1 MSTPSHEPPV
11 PKNSRAGRVSAD
23 EMLFAWL
30 NGKNRVE
37 PGSAAAA
44 LLTPAGEFT
53 PILAALL
60 RDLGFEDLA
69 GAWQHFQTLC
79 ETEAQRTLCFQ
90 FFPALLYAFWEAA
103 TPDGSLLNFLR
114 FIQSV
119 PDRDQLFATLAR
131 QPRTVEILVKLFV
144 GSQYLT
150 EILLRNPHSLN
161 QLAEQKRLAE
171 FKSREEFIR
180 QCRQQAATTKTLSEP
195 QTLHTLPGGENIGQR
210 ESLRSLSRQTDDA
223 GIMDHLRQF
232 QQWELLRLAACDKFG
247 LMDLKTVTLQLSLLA
262 DALVQVSLEFLAARE
277 QISLTGFTV
286 LAMGKLGG
294 EELNYSSDIDLV
306 FVSETAAEHYWG
318 LGQKLIQMLD
328 SATEFGFLY
337 RVDLRLRPW
346 GAAGALV
353 VTADAY
359 VDYMQKSGQ
368 LWEKQALLK
377 SRPIAGDR
385 EFGGRVLKRLEP
397 FVFNVP
403 RQAVKQ
409 NIRRMKE
416 KIEQQL
422 QRRGKSWGDVKSGRG
437 GIRDIEFLTQYLQ
450 LIYGSDYPHVRCCNT
465 LESLI
470 RLSEC
475 ELIFPE
481 EYRRLSGGYL
491 FLRTVEHALQL
502 MHNHQSHRLPIAQ
515 RSLAYLARRL
525 DYPDADTF
533 LQQYEQYASAIRDVF
548 EKYLLFETH
557 PVWAAA
563 TQVTASIPGSVPI
576 PGPVSFPGP
585 SLPTI
590 GKLTENAEHLAP
602 QAAFDL
608 QRLQQ
613 MRAEL
618 SAQQVVRVQAERL
631 ADQSQQITMV
641 GFDRVGALSTICG
654 LLFAY
659 GFNIASG
666 RILAGISL
674 KGDATPE
681 PRSDLQEGH
690 DTAETWL
697 ERPLFLNE
705 FRIRRETVLPGHQ
718 ASAQTEAEAVPETH
732 ENFWKRFQDE
742 LNDLCL
748 TAEKNGIR
756 YMQSQIVQQVALAM
770 ERPAASP
777 PQLLPVEIEVDLP
790 AGLNVG
796 TLHIRSDDAPGFLYE
811 LTNAI
816 AVSGLSIQQMIIQTV
831 GQRAIDTLH
840 VVNEQHHSLQNGER
854 LNELRAAIVLIKHFI
869 HLLPGS
875 PHPELALRHF
885 QEFLENLFQQPNW
898 LEQLSQLQDSQV
910 LSALATLLGNSNFL
924 WDDFL
929 RLQHEN
935 LFPVVTNVAGLQQPK
950 SRETLDLELMSL
962 LKAESDFSARLVALN
977 AFKDRQM
984 MRVDMRHI
992 LRLQKNFGDFGREL
1006 TEVAESVVAAACE
1019 LSAAEL
1025 AACYGIPRSIDG
1037 SPANFSVCALGKF
1050 GGWELGYASD
1060 IELMFLYDHDG
1071 QTDGPESLSNA
1082 DYFQRLVRQFQQ
1094 TITSRRRGIFELD
1107 LRLRPYGNAGALAV
1121 SLESFANY
1129 FGPQGTAWPYERQ
1142 ALVKLRPVAGN
1153 RQLGERIV
1161 QLRDQLIYR
1170 GEAFDVQAMRAMRE
1184 KQNRQLVQPGTFN
1197 AKLSPGGL
1205 VDCEYLV
1212 QGLQVTFGHLDPAV
1226 REPNTREAIR
1236 ALGRL
1241 GILTEKIQDQL
1252 QIGYQFW
1259 RQVIDALRV
1268 VRGNAADLTIPDIHS
1283 EEFAF
1288 LARRMRNIDDALPRQ
1303 QNLQQDLERHTR
1315 NVIGISANLPLLL
1328 QQTVSPILP
1337 SQT

>member
-1 MSTPSHEPPV
+1 MSTHPQEPLV
-11 PKNSRAGRVSAD
+11 PADPRAGRVLAD

-30 NGKNRVE
+30 NGKNRIE
-37 PGSAAAA
+37 SGSAAAA

-53 PILAALL
+53 PTLATLL
-60 RDLGFEDLA
+60 RDLGFEDLP
-69 GAWQHFQTLC
+69 GAWQHFQSLC
-79 ETEAQRTLCFQ
+79 ETEAQRALCYQ
-90 FFPALLYAFWEAA
+90 FFPALLYAFLEAA

-119 PDRDQLFATLAR
+119 PDRDQLFATLAHR
-131 QPRTVEILVKLFV
+131 PRTVEILVKLFV

-150 EILLRNPHSLN
+150 EILLRNPHYLN

-180 QCRQQAATTKTLSEP
+180 QCRQQTATVQDVAEP
-195 QTLHTLPGGENIGQR
+195 QRPPVLWESRENGQR
-210 ESLRSLSRQTDDA
+210 ESPRSWLEQAGDA
-223 GIMDHLRQF
+223 EIMNHLRQF

-368 LWEKQALLK
+368 PWEKQALLK
-377 SRPIAGDR
+377 SRPIAGNR
-385 EFGGRVLKRLEP
+385 EFGSRVLKRLEP

-409 NIRRMKE
+409 NIRCMKE

-422 QRRGKSWGDVKSGRG
+422 ERRGKSWGDVKSGRG

-450 LIYGSDYPHVRCCNT
+450 LIHGSDFPHVRCCNT

-533 LQQYEQYASAIRDVF
+533 LQQYEQYSTAIREVF
-548 EKYLLFETH
+548 EKYLLFENH
-557 PVWAAA
+557 PAWAAA
-563 TQVTASIPGSVPI
+563 TPVTVPI
-576 PGPVSFPGP
+576 TGPVTSSPI
-585 SLPTI
+585 I
-590 GKLTENAEHLAP
+590 GNAHRDSQ
-602 QAAFDL
+602 QASFDL
-608 QRLQQ
+608 QPLLQ
-613 MRAEL
+613 MRDEL
-618 SAQQVVRVQAERL
+618 NSQQVVRVQAELL
-631 ADQSQQITMV
+631 ADQSQQITMA

-654 LLFAY
+654 LLFAS
-659 GFNIASG
+659 GFDITSG
-666 RILAGISL
+666 RILAGISQA
-674 KGDATPE
+674 GDSISE
-681 PRSDLQEGH
+681 LREGLQEPS
-690 DTAETWL
+690 DTAEAWRH
-697 ERPLFLNE
+697 RPLFLNE
-705 FRIRRETVLPGHQ
+705 FHVRRATSLLDHQ
-718 ASAQTEAEAVPETH
+718 TGTSTSTQTDAESHAK
-732 ENFWKRFQDE
+732 FWERFQSE

-748 TAEKNGIR
+748 TAEKTGMR
-756 YMQSQIVQQVALAM
+756 FMQSQVVQQVAMAM
-770 ERPAASP
+770 ERPVSSP

-790 AGLNVG
+790 TDLDAG

-816 AVSGLSIQQMIIQTV
+816 AVSGLSIRQMTIQTV

-840 VVNEQHHSLQNGER
+840 VVDEQHHSLQNGER

-898 LEQLSQLQDSQV
+898 LEQLSQLQDSKV

-935 LFPVVTNVAGLQQPK
+935 LFPVVTNVEGLQQPK
-950 SRETLDLELMSL
+950 SREMLDLELISL
-962 LKAESDFSARLVALN
+962 LKAEPDFSSRLTALN

-992 LRLQKNFGDFGREL
+992 LRLQENFGDFGREL
-1006 TEVAESVVAAACE
+1006 TEVAESVVSAACE

-1025 AACYGIPRSIDG
+1025 AASYGFPRSTDG
-1037 SPANFSVCALGKF
+1037 TPAHFSVCALGKF
-1050 GGWELGYASD
+1050 GGRELGYASD

-1082 DYFQRLVRQFQQ
+1082 DDFHRLVRQFQQ

-1107 LRLRPYGNAGALAV
+1107 LRLRPYGNAGTLAV
-1121 SLESFANY
+1121 SLESFTNY
-1129 FGPQGTAWPYERQ
+1129 FGPHGTAWPYERQ
-1142 ALVKLRPVAGN
+1142 ALVKLRPIAGDE
-1153 RQLGERIV
+1153 RLGARIV

-1170 GEAFDVQAMRAMRE
+1170 GEHFDVGAMRAMRE
-1184 KQNRQLVQPGTFN
+1184 KQNRQLVRPGTFN

-1212 QGLQVTFGHLDPAV
+1212 QGLQITFGHLDPAL
-1226 REPNTREAIR
+1226 REPNTREALR
-1236 ALGRL
+1236 ALGQF
-1241 GILTEKIQDQL
+1241 GILSEKIQNQL
-1252 QIGYQFW
+1252 QTAYQFW

-1268 VRGNAADLTIPDIHS
+1268 VRGNATDLTIPPVPS

-1288 LARRMRNIDDALPRQ
+1288 LARRMRNSEEPSPSQQDLQ
-1303 QNLQQDLERHTR
+1303 QNLQQNLERQTR
-1315 NVIGISANLPLLL
+1315 NVIDISANLPLLM
-1328 QQTVSPILP
+1328 QQTMRF
-1337 SQT
+1337 QN